1 MKGKVSKSLL
11 IVTFIIPLCAIAQ
24 DKSIL
29 NLERLFSSREFRSQ
43 RFGPARWLENG
54 AGYTTLDSSES
65 ETGGRDIV
73 KYETKTGKREVLVSA
88 DRLKPEG
95 ADKPLTIANYQW
107 SPNKKRLLVFTN
119 TKRVWRR
126 NTRGD
131 YWVLDLSNWQLK
143 KLGGEA
149 KASTLMFAKFAPDNR
164 RVGYVREKNVY
175 VEDIETGKILQL
187 THDGSDSIVN
197 GTSDWVYEEEFG
209 LRDGF
214 RWSPD
219 GSKIAYWQFD
229 TEGIGIFNMINNT
242 DSLYPKLIPLQYP
255 KVGTT
260 NSACRVGVV
269 SAEGGATIW
278 FAVPGDSRNHYL
290 PKMEWAASSEQVV
303 LQQLNRLQNTN
314 KVMLG
319 NAADGSVTTI
329 LTEKDDAWLDVN
341 NDLKWLNNG
350 EQFTWV
356 SERDGWRHVYLIS
369 RDGKKTSLSTPGD
382 YDVGRIQSIEEKEGW
397 IYFIA
402 SPDNPTQ
409 RYLYRAKL
417 NGQGKPQ
424 RLTPIDQP
432 GIHSYQIAPGAKW
445 AFHTYSSFDTPPLI
459 SLISL
464 PDHKRVRILE
474 DNKELHQK
482 VAALSR
488 QPTEFFRVKIA
499 EDVELDAWFIKPPD
513 FDSSKKYP
521 LFFYVYGEPAGQ
533 TVLDRWG
540 GTRYLWHLLL
550 AQQGYLVMSVD
561 NRGTPGPRGRAW
573 RKSIYR
579 QIGILASADQA
590 AAAQAII
597 KSKPYVDPQRIGI
610 WGWSGGGSMT
620 LNMLFRHPDI
630 YHTGIAIAFVSN
642 QLFYDT
648 IYQERYMGL
657 PDDNPEG
664 FTNGSPIT
672 FAKQLE
678 GNLLIIHGTGDD
690 NVHYQSFEALVNELI
705 KHNKKFTMMSYPNRS
720 HGIFEGENTRRHLYE
735 LMTDFLEENLPPGPE
750 EALPMVN

>member
-1 MKGKVSKSLL
+1 MKSKFSKLWL

-54 AGYTTLDSSES
+54 AGYTTLDTSES

-95 ADKPLTIANYQW
+95 ADKPLTIANYEW
-107 SPNKKRLLVFTN
+107 SPNKKRLLIFTN

-143 KLGGEA
+143 KLGGGA
-149 KASTLMFAKFAPDNR
+149 KPSTLMFAKFASDNR

-187 THDGSDSIVN
+187 TNDGSDNMVN

-278 FAVPGDSRNHYL
+278 FDVPGDPRNHYI

-303 LQQLNRLQNTN
+303 IQQLNRLQNTN
-314 KVMLG
+314 NVMLG
-319 NAADGSVTTI
+319 NAADGSVNTI
-329 LTEKDDAWLDVN
+329 LTEKDEAWIRVN
-341 NDLKWLNNG
+341 DDLKWLNKG
-350 EQFTWV
+350 KQFTWV

-369 RDGKKTSLSTPGD
+369 RNGKKTTCCQNS
-382 YDVGRIQSIEEKEGW
+382 E
-397 IYFIA
+397 
-402 SPDNPTQ
+402 
-409 RYLYRAKL
+409 
-417 NGQGKPQ
+417 
-424 RLTPIDQP
+424 
-432 GIHSYQIAPGAKW
+432 H
-445 AFHTYSSFDTPPLI
+445 
-459 SLISL
+459 
-464 PDHKRVRILE
+464 
-474 DNKELHQK
+474 
-482 VAALSR
+482 
-488 QPTEFFRVKIA
+488 
-499 EDVELDAWFIKPPD
+499 
-513 FDSSKKYP
+513 
-521 LFFYVYGEPAGQ
+521 
-533 TVLDRWG
+533 
-540 GTRYLWHLLL
+540 
-550 AQQGYLVMSVD
+550 
-561 NRGTPGPRGRAW
+561 
-573 RKSIYR
+573 
-579 QIGILASADQA
+579 
-590 AAAQAII
+590 
-597 KSKPYVDPQRIGI
+597 
-610 WGWSGGGSMT
+610 
-620 LNMLFRHPDI
+620 
-630 YHTGIAIAFVSN
+630 
-642 QLFYDT
+642 
-648 IYQERYMGL
+648 
-657 PDDNPEG
+657 
-664 FTNGSPIT
+664 
-672 FAKQLE
+672 
-678 GNLLIIHGTGDD
+678 
-690 NVHYQSFEALVNELI
+690 
-705 KHNKKFTMMSYPNRS
+705 
-720 HGIFEGENTRRHLYE
+720 
-735 LMTDFLEENLPPGPE
+735 
-750 EALPMVN
+750 